1 MCKQCYFN
9 IKNKYEKMAAADDGD
24 RDNTTIGN
32 TIIRE
37 YRFVYVNDDKL
48 GNSGGRQSFL
58 FGTYFLAWM

>member
-1 MCKQCYFN
+1 
-9 IKNKYEKMAAADDGD
+9 MAAADDGD